1 MAIDFRVISIGALS
15 RHDLW
20 QGAASAATPRTAHA
34 TTTLVRSGDR
44 VILVD
49 PALPAQALVPRL
61 NERCGLRPEDITTV
75 FLTNFRPAHRMGLEA
90 FDQAEWLVFEN
101 ERERVGRQLLARFEQ
116 EEDNQVRRL
125 LEYEIGLLKK
135 TRAAPDKLAEGVDL
149 FPLPGYTPGTCG
161 LLLSLSGETVLLA
174 GDAVPTVEH
183 MERSQV
189 LRAAF
194 DVNQAMDSL
203 VEALEIAD
211 LIVCGHDNVVLNRT
225 RRRGF

>member
-1 MAIDFRVISIGALS
+1 MAINFRIISIGALS

-20 QGAASAATPRTAHA
+20 QGNAASATLRTAHA
-34 TTTLVRSGDR
+34 TTTLIRSGDR

-49 PALPAQALVPRL
+49 PALPSQALVPRL
-61 NERCGLRPEDITTV
+61 NERCGLRPEDITTI

-90 FDQAEWLVFEN
+90 FDQAQWLVFET
-101 ERERVGRQLLARFEQ
+101 ERERIGRQLLARFDQ

-125 LEYEIGLLKK
+125 IEYEIGLLKK
-135 TRAAPDKLAEGVDL
+135 TQAAPDRLAEDVDL

-161 LLLSLSGETVLLA
+161 LLLSLAGETVLVA

-183 MERSQV
+183 LESSQV
-189 LRAAF
+189 LRSAF

-203 VEALEIAD
+203 VEAIEIAD
-211 LIVCGHDNVVLNRT
+211 QIVCGHDNVVPNRT
-225 RRRGF
+225 RRAGL

>member
-1 MAIDFRVISIGALS
+1 MDFRVISIGALS
-15 RHDLW
+15 KHDLW
-20 QGAASAATPRTAHA
+20 QGTAGAAAPRTAHA
-34 TTTLVRSGDR
+34 TTTLIRSGDQ

-61 NERCGLRPEDITTV
+61 NERCGLRPQDITSV

-90 FDQAEWLVFEN
+90 FDQAQWLIFET

-116 EEDNQVRRL
+116 EDDNQIKRL
-125 LEYEIGLLKK
+125 LEYEIALLKK
-135 TRAAPDKLAEGVDL
+135 CKASPDTLAQGVDL

-161 LLLSLSGETVLLA
+161 LLLSLAGETLLVA

-183 MERSQV
+183 LEASQV

-194 DVNQAMDSL
+194 DVTAAMESL
-203 VEALEIAD
+203 VEAIEIAD
-211 LIVCGHDNVVLNRT
+211 LIVCGHDNVVLNRA

>member
-15 RHDLW
+15 KHDLW
-20 QGAASAATPRTAHA
+20 QGTAANAAPRTAHA
-34 TTTLVRSGDR
+34 TTTLIRSGDQ

-61 NERCGLRPEDITTV
+61 NERCGLRPQDITSV

-90 FDQAEWLVFEN
+90 LDQAEWLIFET

-116 EEDNQVRRL
+116 EDDNQIKRL
-125 LEYEIGLLKK
+125 LEYEIALLKK
-135 TRAAPDKLAEGVDL
+135 CKASPDTLAQGVDL

-161 LLLSLSGETVLLA
+161 LLLSLAGETVLVA

-183 MERSQV
+183 LEASQV

-194 DVNQAMDSL
+194 DVTAAMESL
-203 VEALEIAD
+203 VEAIEIAD
-211 LIVCGHDNVVLNRT
+211 LIVCGHDNVVLNRA

>member
-15 RHDLW
+15 QHDLW
-20 QGAASAATPRTAHA
+20 QGAAASATPRTGHA

-44 VILVD
+44 AILVD
-49 PALPAQALVPRL
+49 PALPSQALVPRL

-75 FLTNFRPAHRMGLEA
+75 FLTNFRPAHRMGLEV
-90 FDQAEWLVFEN
+90 FEQAEWLIFEN

-135 TRAAPDKLAEGVDL
+135 TSAAPDKLAEGVDL

-161 LLLSLSGETVLLA
+161 LLLSLSGETVLIA
-174 GDAVPTVEH
+174 GDAVATVEH
-183 MERSQV
+183 LEGSQV

-194 DVNQAMDSL
+194 DVTQAMDSL
-203 VEALEIAD
+203 VEAIEIAD
-211 LIVCGHDNVVLNRT
+211 VIVCGHDNVVLNRA